1 MNGTLF
7 GTFLPGL
14 RSRSPFFKNFG
25 PTAPYFFRLKFH
37 NLAQPKHP
45 AAVYPKGVEMSKSS
59 SASKPSAPTPMT
71 AAAASRIQGATARQN
86 GGQVARN
93 TFAARAQRAAALKGA
108 DK

>member
-1 MNGTLF
+1 
-7 GTFLPGL
+7 
-14 RSRSPFFKNFG
+14 
-25 PTAPYFFRLKFH
+25 
-37 NLAQPKHP
+37 
-45 AAVYPKGVEMSKSS
+45 MSKSS
-59 SASKPSAPTPMT
+59 SASKPSAPKPMT